1 MTQLSAIAL
10 GRGIIRVAESTV
22 TNQAQNSSILSS
34 SDNIGQAE
42 ECVLSNELDF
52 ATKRTVESI
61 SDVKKM
67 LTKNNLFLDV
77 TIMEASVENLRMLF
91 TGDRASDT
99 SFFVGGS
106 VFDPIYRVEV
116 VFVYP
121 NKVDTMT
128 LVIPKVKIVS
138 TSDFS
143 LVNLSEPNKP
153 AFSFQSLPVDNNT
166 WNNRLGRVIF
176 S

>member
-1 MTQLSAIAL
+1 MAQLSAIAL
-10 GRGIIRVAESTV
+10 GRGIVRIRESTAS
-22 TNQAQNSSILSS
+22 NQTQDSSILLS

-52 ATKRTVESI
+52 TAKRTVESI

-67 LTKNNLFLDV
+67 LTKNNLFLDM
-77 TIMEASVENLRMLF
+77 TIMEASAENLRMLL
-91 TGDRASDT
+91 TGDRTTST
-99 SFFVGGS
+99 SFFIGGT
-106 VFDPIYRVEV
+106 VFDPIHRIEI

-128 LVIPKVKIVS
+128 LVIPKAKIIS

-153 AFSFQSLPVDNNT
+153 AFSFQSLPVDNVVWDNK
-166 WNNRLGRVIF
+166 LGKVIF